1 MKFLLTLALII
12 PCLANAEGT
21 SLRKPCD
28 ELKSE
33 IAARIEHNGVRA
45 YSLEVIAADTES
57 DAKIVGSCNG
67 GTQRIAYRRGESS
80 ASAPTRQVAT
90 ALH

>member
-12 PCLANAEGT
+12 PCLASAQD
-21 SLRKPCD
+21 LPKRKPCD

-45 YSLEVIAADTES
+45 YSLDIIAADAES

-90 ALH
+90 TLH